1 MGVEYNKVFSA
12 PGSEK
17 EGIVLRDM
25 VLVLNFDDAASR
37 CVTRKL
43 RFERIYCKIIPGDTA
58 LEEIMA
64 QEPLGLIVCGGAKG
78 ERPEGLDERVLR
90 MELPILA
97 LGDAAAALLLSL
109 GGGVGERVYEGAV
122 VSLHYQENPLTQ
134 GIEACER
141 LLPIARALQLPQG
154 VNPICR
160 AEDTV
165 IGFAHESR
173 PLFGLQ
179 FQPERNDMEG
189 AMLLRNFALS
199 VCGCTT
205 WWDDD
210 AFVTRAVEEIQR
222 VTGDGRAMC
231 SMTGGITSGVSA
243 LLGFRAL
250 GSQLNCVFVDTGL
263 LRDHESEDFLSFYQD
278 QIGMRIIR
286 VSAEERFLQSLR
298 GVTRSEEKKRVISEL
313 MRRIIRET
321 AEGLGKIDVVI
332 RGTCYNDIMTGRV
345 SMPLLADETV
355 PEIRPIRELFKD
367 EIRRVGDYLGIP
379 QEIVSRQP
387 FPGSGLALRILG
399 EVTPARL
406 RILRAADNIF
416 RDEVKRSSAGKKLW
430 QYFAVLSPIP
440 ESGEDAYVICLRAVN
455 ATERSLAYAARLP
468 YEVTENTVERIMHLL
483 PQVKRVIY
491 DLTPSS
497 NYAGIEWQ

>member
-1 MGVEYNKVFSA
+1 M
-12 PGSEK
+12 
-17 EGIVLRDM
+17 RDM

-43 RFERIYCKIIPGDTA
+43 RYERIYCKIIPGSTSM
-58 LEEIMA
+58 EEILS

-78 ERPEGLDERVLR
+78 ERPHGLDERVLR
-90 MELPILA
+90 MEMPILA
-97 LGDAAAALLLSL
+97 LGDAAAALLLAL
-109 GGGVGERVYEGAV
+109 GGGAGERVYEGAV
-122 VSLHYQENPLTQ
+122 APLRYQDTLLTR
-134 GIEACER
+134 GIEDGER
-141 LLPIARALQLPQG
+141 LLPLARALQLPQG
-154 VNPICR
+154 VQAICR
-160 AEDTV
+160 AEDAV

-179 FQPERNDMEG
+179 FQPERNDVEG
-189 AMLLRNFALS
+189 AVLLRNFALN

-210 AFVTRAVEEIQR
+210 AFVTRAVDEIRR
-222 VTGDGRAMC
+222 VTGNGNAMC

-250 GSQLNCVFVDTGL
+250 GNQLSCVFVDTGL
-263 LRDHESEDFLSFYQD
+263 LRDHESEDFLSFYQER
-278 QIGMRIIR
+278 IGMRIIR
-286 VSAEERFLQSLR
+286 VSAEERFLQALR
-298 GVTRSEEKKRVISEL
+298 GVTNSEEKKRVISEL

-321 AEGLGKIDVVI
+321 AEGLGRIDVVI
-332 RGTCYNDIMTGRV
+332 RGTCYNDVMTGRV
-345 SMPLLADETV
+345 SVPLLSDETV

-367 EIRRVGDYLGIP
+367 EIRRVGDWLGIP

-399 EVTPARL
+399 EVTPDRL
-406 RILRAADNIF
+406 RILRAADSIF

-440 ESGEDAYVICLRAVN
+440 EAGEDAYVVCLRAVN

-468 YEVTENTVERIMHLL
+468 YEVTENTVERIMQSL
-483 PQVKRVIY
+483 PKVKRVIY
-491 DLTPSS
+491 DLTPST